1 MNTDIPLKFRALA
14 AIMHILGGLAPFISI
29 PITWILWITTKEL
42 HPFIDRCGR
51 AALNFQASV
60 ILYLTVAILLLFTTC
75 GILSNFGSSGQ
86 SLAMMIVTYPVF
98 FAIPIFSAVLV
109 FVPIAAAI
117 LAMLGKVYSYPLT
130 IKFVSEEQ

>member
-14 AIMHILGGLAPFISI
+14 AIMHALGGLAFVISI

-42 HPFIDRCGR
+42 HPFVDRCGR
-51 AALNFQASV
+51 SALNFQVSV
-60 ILYLTVAILLLFTTC
+60 ILYIIVTILLLFTTC

-86 SLAMMIVTYPVF
+86 SLASMISYPVF
-98 FAIPIFSAVLV
+98 FMIPILYAVLV
-109 FVPIAAAI
+109 AISIAAAI

-130 IKFVSEEQ
+130 IKFISEEQ